1 MTKEQ
6 FQALAEAYGGEI
18 ARWPAAMRDEAA
30 LFAASEPAQ
39 AQAVLA
45 REAALD
51 AALDA
56 APRPAPAPSALY
68 DRILADAPGLPRR
81 LRWRLWLTPAGL
93 GAALAGAAAA
103 GVVLGAQLG
112 DRSTTGAEASAQA
125 VADLDVSTVAE
136 VG

>member
-18 ARWPAAMRDEAA
+18 ARWPAAVRDEAA
-30 LFAASEPAQ
+30 LFAAREPGE

-68 DRILADAPGLPRR
+68 DRILADAPNRPRR
-81 LRWRLWLTPAGL
+81 ARWRLWLAPAGL
-93 GAALAGAAAA
+93 GAALAGAAVA
-103 GVVLGAQLG
+103 GLLLGAQLG
-112 DRSTTGAEASAQA
+112 ALSTSGTEASAQA